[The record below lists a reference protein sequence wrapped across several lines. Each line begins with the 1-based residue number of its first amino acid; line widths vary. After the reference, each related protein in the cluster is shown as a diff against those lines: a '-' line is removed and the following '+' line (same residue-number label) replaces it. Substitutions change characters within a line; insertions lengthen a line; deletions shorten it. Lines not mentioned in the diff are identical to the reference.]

1 MESKTYDK
9 DLFNKYLKKLK
20 KEYSHLDSHFLEMAV
35 LQYLLLDCDKDYT
48 PNDNNE
54 LFLNA
59 KENYIKK
66 EFNAILLEG
75 EY

>member
-1 MESKTYDK
+1 M
-9 DLFNKYLKKLK
+9 
-20 KEYSHLDSHFLEMAV
+20 DSHFLEMAV

-59 KENYIKK
+59 KENYKK
-66 EFNAILLEG
+66 KGCNAILLEG